1 MPRYSKEF
9 INEIKSRLRVSD
21 VVGKFVKLT
30 QRGNEFV
37 GLSPFKNEKTPS
49 FTVNDDK
56 EFYHCFS
63 SAEHGDIFSFLM
75 KHKNMTYPES
85 IEFLAKQAGL
95 NPENGM
101 IKDGNYIEK
110 NYSSLKNLMNETNIF
125 FQTQLK
131 KSNVAKKYLDRRLI
145 KNSIVEKFELGYSG
159 SSSNQ
164 LYLHLK
170 NKGLNLNDALSLGL
184 IKKSNNREGEY
195 YDFFRNRLIFPI
207 KDYRSQVIA
216 FGGRALDNS
225 NIKYINSS
233 DSPLFKKSYNLFN
246 LNLAIEANRK
256 VQNLIIVEGYMDVIS
271 LYQNDFKTT
280 VAPLGT
286 ALTSFQLEK
295 AWKFCQS
302 PIVIFDGDEAGQKAA
317 ERASLLAIHNLQPDL
332 SLRFA
337 ILPKNYDPDDFINK
351 NSIADFIKLVDQ
363 SLSLSEFLWRKEL
376 EREELSTPE
385 KKAGFEK
392 RIRTLLSKINNQTV
406 REYYNK
412 EFTEKI
418 ALLKD
423 VNINI
428 NKGYKT
434 YYNKKVSNEIKK
446 SERVDLS
453 SHDSAVREKIIIL
466 SIIENPFLIYKYT
479 EEFGKIRFNDLK
491 LSKLTSK
498 ILEFSSSHADKDLE
512 NFDFK
517 AYLLEHGLDQEINFV
532 YQPNLINTYGS
543 LIRSETANVEKSFLG
558 LVEFHSKLVDEND
571 LTKAFA
577 DLEQNMDQ
585 ESFENFVKIK
595 NESLIKN

>member
-101 IKDGNYIEK
+101 IKDPNYIEK

-125 FQTQLK
+125 FQTLLT
-131 KSNVAKKYLDRRLI
+131 KSNIAKKYLDRRLI
-145 KNSIVEKFELGYSG
+145 KDSIIEKFQLGYSG

-170 NKGLNLNDALSLGL
+170 NKGLNLDDALSLGL

-207 KDYRSQVIA
+207 KDYRSQIIA

-225 NIKYINSS
+225 NIKYINST

-246 LNLAIEANRK
+246 LNLAIEENRK

-271 LYQNDFKTT
+271 LYQNNFKTT

-286 ALTSFQLEK
+286 ALTSFQIEK
-295 AWKFCQS
+295 AWKVCQS

-317 ERASLLAIHNLQPDL
+317 ERASLLAIQNLQPDL
-332 SLRFA
+332 SLRFS

-351 NSIADFIKLVDQ
+351 NSAADFTKLLDQ
-363 SLSLSEFLWRKEL
+363 SLPLSEFLWRKEL
-376 EREELSTPE
+376 EREDISTPE

-406 REYYNK
+406 REYYNR

-418 ALLKD
+418 SLLKD
-423 VNINI
+423 ANRNI

-434 YYNKKVSNEIKK
+434 YYNKKISNEIKK

-466 SIIENPFLIYKYT
+466 FIIENPFLIYKYT

-491 LSKLTSK
+491 LSKLTNK

-517 AYLLEHGLDQEINFV
+517 AYLLSQSLDQEINFI
-532 YQPNLINTYGS
+532 YQPNLLSTYGS
-543 LIRSETANVEKSFLG
+543 LIKSEPESVEKNFLG
-558 LVEFHSKLVDEND
+558 LVELHSKLVDEND

>member
-101 IKDGNYIEK
+101 IKDPNYIEK

-125 FQTQLK
+125 FQTLLT
-131 KSNVAKKYLDRRLI
+131 KSNIAKKYLDRRLI
-145 KNSIVEKFELGYSG
+145 KDSIIEKFQLGYSG

-170 NKGLNLNDALSLGL
+170 NKGLNLDDALSLGL

-207 KDYRSQVIA
+207 KDYRSQIIA

-225 NIKYINSS
+225 NIKYINST

-246 LNLAIEANRK
+246 LNLAIEENRK

-271 LYQNDFKTT
+271 LYQNNFKTT

-286 ALTSFQLEK
+286 ALTSFQIEK
-295 AWKFCQS
+295 AWKVCQS

-317 ERASLLAIHNLQPDL
+317 ERASLLAIQNLQPDL
-332 SLRFA
+332 SLRFS

-351 NSIADFIKLVDQ
+351 NSAADFTKLLDQ

-376 EREELSTPE
+376 EREDISTPE

-418 ALLKD
+418 RLLKD
-423 VNINI
+423 ANHNI

-466 SIIENPFLIYKYT
+466 FIIENPFLIYKYT

-491 LSKLTSK
+491 LSKLTNK

-517 AYLLEHGLDQEINFV
+517 AYLLSQSLDQEINLI
-532 YQPNLINTYGS
+532 YQPNLISTYGS
-543 LIRSETANVEKSFLG
+543 LIKSEPVSVEKNFLG
-558 LVEFHSKLVDEND
+558 LVELHSKLVDEND

-595 NESLIKN
+595 NESLTKN